1 MTSMRARTA
10 RLREAV
16 VPDWLTEAMPGWLT
30 EAVRPR
36 PAPVPWGEMLRAAL
50 AICVPLSVGIAV
62 GRRDIGLLPA
72 LGGLLGTMI
81 DTGGPYMVRVKRVL
95 TAGVFGGAAGL
106 VVGELIHGRGWIAVA
121 ALVVVAGVSAV
132 LSRLG
137 GTGSATGLQLLVY
150 SSLGLGPF
158 GALRPWWH
166 TALGFVVGVAWALLL
181 IVPGWLL
188 SPRSAEQRSV
198 AAVYHALAG
207 YLRAIGT
214 PHAIEA
220 RRAVTAALNT
230 AYDTLLTARS
240 TAGGRSRRMTHL
252 MAVLNASHPLS
263 EAVTALRREGTRPP
277 PLVGDTIDRLADA
290 IAAGAALQSGPRLG
304 RTLLDRLHWDS
315 LHWDSLRRDG
325 QQGDGQQGDGRRG
338 DGQLRSVPPIPP
350 PWSASP
356 GSLALRDAM
365 AGLARAIAW
374 TPDALP
380 EPAAQT
386 SLRDRVRGVL
396 GSTLDRL
403 RGGWLGQ
410 TFVIRLMI
418 CIGVAA
424 ATSEV
429 LPLQRSYWVVLTV
442 AIVLKPDYGSVFAR
456 ALQRGIG
463 TIVGAV
469 LGAIILAVVPYGPL
483 LLIPMAVLAA
493 GLPFGR
499 SRNFGLMATFLTPLV
514 VVLIDLLTPTGWRL
528 AGERLIDT
536 LLGCAIVL
544 LIGYAP
550 WPMSWHSHLPRQFA
564 AALRDICR
572 YTDEALVT
580 SWVPAA
586 GPPAGGP
593 DGPRAAGGAPRAT
606 GPRPAGRAQAADV
619 PGPARRS
626 LLRRK
631 ASRALADLRAEYQRA
646 MSEPP
651 AVSRRASAWWPAIV
665 GLEEVIDAVTA
676 TAVEISR
683 GAPAPAPDAVHQLTA
698 VLDAVADAIDAGVP
712 PPRAGELPADE
723 ALKPVIHAA
732 RPVLELLAPG
742 PQPAEPGAAVS

>member
-16 VPDWLTEAMPGWLT
+16 VPDWLTEAMPDWLT

-72 LGGLLGTMI
+72 LGGLVGTMI

-137 GTGSATGLQLLVY
+137 GTGSVTGLQLLVY

-207 YLRAIGT
+207 GLRAIGT
-214 PHAIEA
+214 SRAIEA

-240 TAGGRSRRMTHL
+240 TAGGRSRRMMHL

-263 EAVTALRREGTRPP
+263 EAVTALLREGTRPP

-290 IAAGAALQSGPRLG
+290 IATGAALQSGPRLG
-304 RTLLDRLHWDS
+304 RTLLDSLHWDS

-325 QQGDGQQGDGRRG
+325 QRSDGRRG

-386 SLRDRVRGVL
+386 SLRDRIGGVL

-410 TFVIRLMI
+410 TFAIRLMI

-469 LGAIILAVVPYGPL
+469 LGAVILAVVPYGPL

-550 WPMSWHSHLPRQFA
+550 WPMSWYSHLPRQFA
-564 AALRDICR
+564 ATLRDICR
-572 YTDEALVT
+572 YTEEALVT

-593 DGPRAAGGAPRAT
+593 DGPRAADGAPRAP
-606 GPRPAGRAQAADV
+606 GPRTAGRAQPADV

-646 MSEPP
+646 MSEPR

-665 GLEEVIDAVTA
+665 GLEEVIDAVSA

-683 GAPAPAPDAVHQLTA
+683 GAPAPSADAVHQLTA

-732 RPVLELLAPG
+732 RPVLDLLAPG
-742 PQPAEPGAAVS
+742 PQPAEPDAAVS

>member
-1 MTSMRARTA
+1 MRARTA

-16 VPDWLTEAMPGWLT
+16 VPDWLTEAMPDWLT

-72 LGGLLGTMI
+72 LGGLVGTMI

-137 GTGSATGLQLLVY
+137 GTGSVTGLQLLVY

-207 YLRAIGT
+207 GLRAIGT
-214 PHAIEA
+214 SRAIEA

-240 TAGGRSRRMTHL
+240 TAGGRSRRMMHL

-263 EAVTALRREGTRPP
+263 EAVTALLREGTRPP

-290 IAAGAALQSGPRLG
+290 IATGAALQSGPRLG
-304 RTLLDRLHWDS
+304 RTLLDSLHWDS

-325 QQGDGQQGDGRRG
+325 QRSDGRRG

-386 SLRDRVRGVL
+386 SLRDRIGGVL

-410 TFVIRLMI
+410 TFAIRLMI

-469 LGAIILAVVPYGPL
+469 LGAVILAVVPYGPL

-550 WPMSWHSHLPRQFA
+550 WPMSWYSHLPRQFA
-564 AALRDICR
+564 ATLRDICR
-572 YTDEALVT
+572 YTEEALVT

-593 DGPRAAGGAPRAT
+593 DGPRAADGAPRAP
-606 GPRPAGRAQAADV
+606 GPRPAGRAQPADV

-646 MSEPP
+646 MSEPR

-665 GLEEVIDAVTA
+665 GLEEVIDAVSA

-683 GAPAPAPDAVHQLTA
+683 GAPAPSADAVHQLTA

-732 RPVLELLAPG
+732 RPVLDLLAPG
-742 PQPAEPGAAVS
+742 PQPAEPDAAVS

>member
-1 MTSMRARTA
+1 MTSMRARTV

-16 VPDWLTEAMPGWLT
+16 VPDWLTEAMPDWLT

-36 PAPVPWGEMLRAAL
+36 PAPVPWGEMLRTAL

-72 LGGLLGTMI
+72 LGGLVGTMI

-95 TAGVFGGAAGL
+95 IAGVFGGAAGL

-137 GTGSATGLQLLVY
+137 STGSVTGLQLLVY

-166 TALGFVVGVAWALLL
+166 TALGFVVGVGWALLL

-214 PHAIEA
+214 PHAVEA
-220 RRAVTAALNT
+220 RRAGTAALNT

-240 TAGGRSRRMTHL
+240 TAGGRSRRLMHL

-263 EAVTALRREGTRPP
+263 EAVTALCREGTRPP
-277 PLVGDTIDRLADA
+277 PLLGDTIDRLADA
-290 IAAGAALQSGPRLG
+290 IAAGAVLQSGPRLG
-304 RTLLDRLHWDS
+304 RTLLDSLPWDS
-315 LHWDSLRRDG
+315 LHWDGLHWDGLHRDS
-325 QQGDGQQGDGRRG
+325 QGDGRRG
-338 DGQLRSVPPIPP
+338 DGQLPGVPPIPP

-374 TPDALP
+374 TPEALP
-380 EPAAQT
+380 EPAART
-386 SLRDRVRGVL
+386 SLRNRVRGVL

-410 TFVIRLMI
+410 TFAIRLMI

-469 LGAIILAVVPYGPL
+469 VGAVILAVVPYGPL
-483 LLIPMAVLAA
+483 LLIRWPCWRRAC
-493 GLPFGR
+493 R
-499 SRNFGLMATFLTPLV
+499 SG
-514 VVLIDLLTPTGWRL
+514 
-528 AGERLIDT
+528 
-536 LLGCAIVL
+536 
-544 LIGYAP
+544 
-550 WPMSWHSHLPRQFA
+550 A
-564 AALRDICR
+564 AA
-572 YTDEALVT
+572 T
-580 SWVPAA
+580 SASW
-586 GPPAGGP
+586 
-593 DGPRAAGGAPRAT
+593 
-606 GPRPAGRAQAADV
+606 
-619 PGPARRS
+619 RRS
-626 LLRRK
+626 
-631 ASRALADLRAEYQRA
+631 
-646 MSEPP
+646 
-651 AVSRRASAWWPAIV
+651 SRRWSSCSS
-665 GLEEVIDAVTA
+665 TC
-676 TAVEISR
+676 
-683 GAPAPAPDAVHQLTA
+683 
-698 VLDAVADAIDAGVP
+698 
-712 PPRAGELPADE
+712 
-723 ALKPVIHAA
+723 
-732 RPVLELLAPG
+732 
-742 PQPAEPGAAVS
+742 

>member
-1 MTSMRARTA
+1 MTSMRARTV

-16 VPDWLTEAMPGWLT
+16 VPDWLTEAMPEWLT
-30 EAVRPR
+30 DAVRPR

-50 AICVPLSVGIAV
+50 AICLPLSVGIAV

-81 DTGGPYMVRVKRVL
+81 DTGGPYVARVKRVL
-95 TAGVFGGAAGL
+95 AAGVFGGAAGL
-106 VVGELIHGRGWIAVA
+106 VVGEIIHGRGWIAVA

-137 GTGSATGLQLLVY
+137 STGSVTGLQLLVY

-220 RRAVTAALNT
+220 RRAGTAALNT

-240 TAGGRSRRMTHL
+240 TAGGRSGRMTHL

-263 EAVTALRREGTRPP
+263 EAVTALRREGNRPP

-290 IAAGAALQSGPRLG
+290 IATGAALQSGPRLG
-304 RTLLDRLHWDS
+304 RTLLDGLHRDG
-315 LHWDSLRRDG
+315 LHRDG
-325 QQGDGQQGDGRRG
+325 QQGDGQQGDGQQGDGQQG
-338 DGQLRSVPPIPP
+338 DGQLPGVPPIPP

-380 EPAAQT
+380 KPAAQT
-386 SLRDRVRGVL
+386 SLRDRIRGML

-410 TFVIRLMI
+410 TFAIRLMI

-424 ATSEV
+424 ATTEV

-469 LGAIILAVVPYGPL
+469 LGAVILAMVPYGPL

-528 AGERLIDT
+528 AGERLVDT

-564 AALRDICR
+564 ATLRDICR
-572 YTDEALVT
+572 YTEEALVT

-586 GPPAGGP
+586 GPLAGNR
-593 DGPRAAGGAPRAT
+593 DGPRAADGAPRAIGPQPT
-606 GPRPAGRAQAADV
+606 GSAQAANV

-742 PQPAEPGAAVS
+742 PQPAEPDAAVS

>member
-16 VPDWLTEAMPGWLT
+16 VPDWLTEAMPDWLT

-72 LGGLLGTMI
+72 LGGLVGTMI

-137 GTGSATGLQLLVY
+137 GTGSVTGLQLLVY

-207 YLRAIGT
+207 GLRAIGT
-214 PHAIEA
+214 SRAIEA

-240 TAGGRSRRMTHL
+240 TAGGRSRRMMHL

-263 EAVTALRREGTRPP
+263 EAVTALLREGTRPP

-290 IAAGAALQSGPRLG
+290 IATGAALQSGPRLG
-304 RTLLDRLHWDS
+304 RTLLDSLHWDS

-325 QQGDGQQGDGRRG
+325 QRSDGRRG

-386 SLRDRVRGVL
+386 SLRDRIGGVL

-410 TFVIRLMI
+410 TFAIRLMI

-469 LGAIILAVVPYGPL
+469 LGAVILAVVPYGPL

-550 WPMSWHSHLPRQFA
+550 WPMSWYSHLPRQFA
-564 AALRDICR
+564 ATLRDICR
-572 YTDEALVT
+572 YTEEALVT

-593 DGPRAAGGAPRAT
+593 DGPRAADGAPRAP
-606 GPRPAGRAQAADV
+606 GPRPAGRAQPADV

-646 MSEPP
+646 MSEPR

-665 GLEEVIDAVTA
+665 GLEEVIDAVSA

-683 GAPAPAPDAVHQLTA
+683 GAPAPSADAVHQLTA

-732 RPVLELLAPG
+732 RPVLDLLAPG
-742 PQPAEPGAAVS
+742 PQPAEPDAAVS

>member
-1 MTSMRARTA
+1 M
-10 RLREAV
+10 
-16 VPDWLTEAMPGWLT
+16 
-30 EAVRPR
+30 
-36 PAPVPWGEMLRAAL
+36 
-50 AICVPLSVGIAV
+50 

-81 DTGGPYMVRVKRVL
+81 DTGGPYIARVKRVL

-106 VVGELIHGRGWIAVA
+106 AVGELIHGRGWIAVA

-132 LSRLG
+132 AAGRHG
-137 GTGSATGLQLLVY
+137 IGHRAAAAGLQLTGAWPVRRPAAVVAHSTRVRGRRRLGATAHRAGLV
-150 SSLGLGPF
+150 
-158 GALRPWWH
+158 AL
-166 TALGFVVGVAWALLL
+166 
-181 IVPGWLL
+181 
-188 SPRSAEQRSV
+188 PRSAEQRSV

-207 YLRAIGT
+207 CLRAIGT
-214 PHAIEA
+214 PRAIEA
-220 RRAVTAALNT
+220 RRAGTAALNT

-240 TAGGRSRRMTHL
+240 TAGGRGRRMTHL

-263 EAVTALRREGTRPP
+263 EEVTALRREGTQPP
-277 PLVGDTIDRLADA
+277 LLVGDTIDRLADA
-290 IAAGAALQSGPRLG
+290 IATGAALQRGPRLG
-304 RTLLDRLHWDS
+304 RTLLDSLHRDS
-315 LHWDSLRRDG
+315 LHRDGLRRDG
-325 QQGDGQQGDGRRG
+325 QQGDGQRGR
-338 DGQLRSVPPIPP
+338 QLRSVPPIPP

-386 SLRDRVRGVL
+386 SLRDRIRGVL

-410 TFVIRLMI
+410 TFAIRLMI
-418 CIGVAA
+418 CIGAAA

-469 LGAIILAVVPYGPL
+469 LGAVILAVVPYGPL
-483 LLIPMAVLAA
+483 LLIPLAVLAA
-493 GLPFGR
+493 ALPFGR

-514 VVLIDLLTPTGWRL
+514 VVLIDLPTPTGWRL

-536 LLGCAIVL
+536 LLGCVIML
-544 LIGYAP
+544 LIGYTP

-564 AALRDICR
+564 ATLRDTCR
-572 YTDEALVT
+572 YTEEALVT

-593 DGPRAAGGAPRAT
+593 DGPRAADGAPRAT

-631 ASRALADLRAEYQRA
+631 ASRALADMRAEYQRA
-646 MSEPP
+646 MSEPR
-651 AVSRRASAWWPAIV
+651 AVSRYASAWWPGVV
-665 GLEEVIDAVTA
+665 GLEEV
-676 TAVEISR
+676 
-683 GAPAPAPDAVHQLTA
+683 TA
-698 VLDAVADAIDAGVP
+698 VLDAVADAIDADIP

>member
-137 GTGSATGLQLLVY
+137 GTGSVTGLQLLVY

-263 EAVTALRREGTRPP
+263 EAATALRREGTRPP

-290 IAAGAALQSGPRLG
+290 IATGAALQSGPRLG
-304 RTLLDRLHWDS
+304 RTLLDS
-315 LHWDSLRRDG
+315 LHLDG
-325 QQGDGQQGDGRRG
+325 QRGDGQRG

-380 EPAAQT
+380 EPAART
-386 SLRDRVRGVL
+386 SLQDRIRGVL

-410 TFVIRLMI
+410 TFAIRLMI

-469 LGAIILAVVPYGPL
+469 LGAVILAVVPYGPL

-564 AALRDICR
+564 ATLRDICR

-580 SWVPAA
+580 SWVTAA

-593 DGPRAAGGAPRAT
+593 DGPGAAGGAPRAT

-619 PGPARRS
+619 PVPARRS
-626 LLRRK
+626 LLRRRP
-631 ASRALADLRAEYQRA
+631 ARALADLRAEYQRA

-676 TAVEISR
+676 TAVQISR
-683 GAPAPAPDAVHQLTA
+683 GAPAPAADAVHQLTA

-742 PQPAEPGAAVS
+742 PQPAEPDAAVS